1 MLLAPQTLQATTEA
15 RAVTAA
21 DLAAAVAVA
30 GRQAVEPDQPARIP
44 LEVATLVVP
53 AAQASMLG
61 AKPARVQMAQA
72 TTVWA
77 KR

>member
-1 MLLAPQTLQATTEA
+1 MTEA

-21 DLAAAVAVA
+21 DLAAAVAR
-30 GRQAVEPDQPARIP
+30 RQAVEPDQPARIL
-44 LEVATLVVP
+44 LEVATPVAP
-53 AAQASMLG
+53 AAQAGTLE